1 MHPILQSLQNGFL
14 FLDGAMGTQLHSANL
29 PPAQYPES
37 YNLTHPAAIREIHSQ
52 YLRAGANVIS
62 ACTFGAYSH
71 KMNAIDQIIT
81 AAITN
86 ARAAIAESGR
96 KDCFVALDLGPTGKL
111 LEPVGDTPF
120 DVVYNI
126 FKETAMLG
134 AKNGADCVI
143 IETMLDLYETK
154 AAVLAVKENTDLP
167 VFCSISY
174 EKNGRTL
181 TGGTPLSA
189 VTLLEGLGADAIG
202 VNCGAG
208 PDFAAGIAAE
218 LLQHASVPVLVQPNA
233 GLPHTVEGCD
243 HAVFDLTAE
252 EFAKEMTEIA
262 KSGARLLGGCCGT
275 TPAHITALRAA
286 CANISP
292 APLTAKTDVYLCTN
306 GECLLWGGAPEIGV
320 ISSDNPNVLAALQNN
335 DMFEIA
341 DIAIECKADEAA
353 LLVLRIGVEG
363 IDEAAI
369 MKDVVNAIQQVASI
383 PMQIETANADA
394 LAIAL
399 RILNGKAA
407 VKLLTNDPALAIHA
421 NAMIARYG
429 GVLVTA

>member
-1 MHPILQSLQNGFL
+1 MHPILKSLETGIL

-29 PPAQYPES
+29 PHSQHPES
-37 YNLTHPAAIREIHSQ
+37 YNLTHPEAIREIHAQ
-52 YLRAGANVIS
+52 YLLAGANILS

-71 KMNAIDQIIT
+71 KMDNTADIVA
-81 AAITN
+81 AAIAN

-96 KDCFVALDLGPTGKL
+96 TDCFIALDLGPTGKL
-111 LEPVGDTPF
+111 LEPIGDTPF

-143 IETMLDLYETK
+143 IETMLDLYEAK

-167 VFCSISY
+167 VFCSIAY
-174 EKNGRTL
+174 EASGRTL

-189 VTLLEGLGADAIG
+189 VTLLEGLGVDAIG

-218 LLQHASVPVLVQPNA
+218 LLKYASVPVFVQPNA
-233 GLPHTVEGCD
+233 GLPHVAEGCE
-243 HAVFDLTAE
+243 HAVFDLTAAD
-252 EFAKEMTEIA
+252 FAAGMADIA
-262 KSGARLLGGCCGT
+262 KNGARLLGGCCGT
-275 TPAHITALRAA
+275 TPEHIRALVTA
-286 CANISP
+286 CQGITHT
-292 APLTAKTDVYLCTN
+292 PLTRKAETYLCTN
-306 GECLLWGGAPEIGV
+306 GTCQRLDEVNETGA
-320 ISSDNPNVLAALQNN
+320 ISADDPTVLTALQEN

-341 DIAIECKADEAA
+341 DITIEHKADGVE
-353 LLVLRIGVEG
+353 LLSVRIGAEG

-369 MKDVVNAIQQVASI
+369 MKDVINAIQQVASI

-407 VKLLTNDPALAIHA
+407 VKLLSDDANLAA
-421 NAMIARYG
+421 TAKVLIARYG